1 MEDYNIKAS
10 KIKSLIRHWRAKGVS
25 PGDTMKLMML
35 YLGTDRFLNSE
46 LVYDRSQFNR
56 IRKDLGF
63 RTIPA
68 LLDIIRK
75 SQSFLI
81 VHSRQDDAVI
91 AVVSPALHFTM
102 ALDKGDMYVETV
114 ADSDQSVANS
124 DGTYLKL
131 NNTSKDVY
139 SLNTSLDNSLNKLTR
154 QRPIEKPL
162 PKLDKRYYYE
172 DPLPL
177 AVKRVDDYFEKL
189 YMNRKLM
196 NTLLEPLLFELFIRF
211 TPDGNEVFEIAK
223 AYLEDRVKPVF
234 ARRKGI
240 ENWTTSQIDAWLKSR
255 HQPKLARV
263 KYTEA
268 VHNWQVKHPDEDID
282 QTPEKVLPF

>member
-1 MEDYNIKAS
+1 MEDFNIKANT
-10 KIKSLIRHWRAKGVS
+10 IKSLIRRWRAKGVS

-35 YLGTDRFLNSE
+35 YLGIDRFLNSE
-46 LVYDRSQFNR
+46 LAYDRSQFNR

-91 AVVSPALHFTM
+91 AIVSLALPSTM
-102 ALDKGDMYVETV
+102 VLDKGDVYVEIV
-114 ADSDQSVANS
+114 ANSDSSVANS
-124 DGTYLKL
+124 DGVYL
-131 NNTSKDVY
+131 NDTSKDVFIH
-139 SLNTSLDNSLNKLTR
+139 LNTSLDNSLNKLGR

-162 PKLDKRYYYE
+162 PKLNKRYFRDE
-172 DPLPL
+172 PLPL
-177 AVKRVDDYFEKL
+177 AVIRVEGYFDELDLDRKREYE
-189 YMNRKLM
+189 
-196 NTLLEPLLFELFIRF
+196 LLEPLLNDLYIRF
-211 TPDGNEVFEIAK
+211 TANWDEVFKIAR

-234 ARRKGI
+234 VRRKGI
-240 ENWTTSQIDAWLKSR
+240 ENWTNSQIDAWLQSR

-263 KYTEA
+263 KYSEA
-268 VHNWQVKHPDEDID
+268 VHNWQAKHPDA
-282 QTPEKVLPF
+282 

>member
-1 MEDYNIKAS
+1 MEDYQINAN
-10 KIKSLIRHWRAKGVS
+10 KIKSLIRHWRARGVS

-35 YLGTDRFLNSE
+35 YLGIDRFLNSE
-46 LVYDRSQFNR
+46 MVYDRSQFNR
-56 IRKDLGF
+56 IRKDLGY

-91 AVVSPALHFTM
+91 AVVSPAFHFTM
-102 ALDKGDMYVETV
+102 ALDRDDVYVEIV

-124 DGTYLKL
+124 DDTYL
-131 NNTSKDVY
+131 NITSKDVNI
-139 SLNTSLDNSLNKLTR
+139 NTSLDNSLNKLAR

-162 PKLDKRYYYE
+162 PKLDKRYYHD
-172 DPLPL
+172 DPLPQ
-177 AVKRVDDYFEKL
+177 AVKRIDDYFEKL

-196 NTLLEPLLFELFIRF
+196 NTLLEPLFYEILIRF
-211 TPDGNEVFEIAK
+211 TIDGNEMFEITK

-234 ARRKGI
+234 VRRRGI
-240 ENWTTSQIDAWLKSR
+240 ENWETSQIDAWLKSR

-263 KYTEA
+263 KYNEA
-268 VHNWQVKHPDEDID
+268 IHNWQAKHPDA
-282 QTPEKVLPF
+282 

>member
-1 MEDYNIKAS
+1 MEDFNIKANT
-10 KIKSLIRHWRAKGVS
+10 IKSLIRRWRAKGVS

-35 YLGTDRFLNSE
+35 YLGIDRFLNSE
-46 LVYDRSQFNR
+46 MVYDRSQFNR

-68 LLDIIRK
+68 LLDIIRQ

-91 AVVSPALHFTM
+91 AVVSPAFHFTM
-102 ALDKGDMYVETV
+102 ALDRDDVYVETV

-124 DGTYLKL
+124 DGMYL
-131 NNTSKDVY
+131 NNTSKDVFI
-139 SLNTSLDNSLNKLTR
+139 SLNTSLDNSLNKLGR

-162 PKLDKRYYYE
+162 PKLDKRYYHD
-172 DPLPL
+172 DPLPQ
-177 AVKRVDDYFEKL
+177 AVKRIDDYFEKL

-196 NTLLEPLLFELFIRF
+196 NTLLEPLLYEILIRF
-211 TPDGNEVFEIAK
+211 TIDGNEMFEITK

-234 ARRKGI
+234 VRRKGI
-240 ENWTTSQIDAWLKSR
+240 ENWTNSQIDAWLKSR

-263 KYTEA
+263 KYSEA
-268 VHNWQVKHPDEDID
+268 VHNWQVKHPA
-282 QTPEKVLPF
+282 T

>member
-1 MEDYNIKAS
+1 MEDFNIKANT
-10 KIKSLIRHWRAKGVS
+10 IKSLIRRWRAKGVS

-35 YLGTDRFLNSE
+35 YLGIDRFLNSE
-46 LVYDRSQFNR
+46 LAYDRSQFNR

-91 AVVSPALHFTM
+91 AIVSLALPSTM
-102 ALDKGDMYVETV
+102 VLDKGDVYVEIV
-114 ADSDQSVANS
+114 ANSDSSVANS
-124 DGTYLKL
+124 DGVYL
-131 NNTSKDVY
+131 NNTSKDVFIP
-139 SLNTSLDNSLNKLTR
+139 LNTSLDNSLNKLGR

-162 PKLDKRYYYE
+162 PKLNKRYFRDE
-172 DPLPL
+172 PLPL
-177 AVKRVDDYFEKL
+177 AVIRVEGYFDELDLDRKREYE
-189 YMNRKLM
+189 
-196 NTLLEPLLFELFIRF
+196 LLEPLLNDLYIRF
-211 TPDGNEVFEIAK
+211 TANWDEVFEIAR

-234 ARRKGI
+234 VRRKGI
-240 ENWTTSQIDAWLKSR
+240 ENWTNSQIDAWLQSR

-263 KYTEA
+263 KYSEA
-268 VHNWQVKHPDEDID
+268 VHNWQVKHPA
-282 QTPEKVLPF
+282 T

>member
-1 MEDYNIKAS
+1 
-10 KIKSLIRHWRAKGVS
+10 
-25 PGDTMKLMML
+25 
-35 YLGTDRFLNSE
+35 
-46 LVYDRSQFNR
+46 
-56 IRKDLGF
+56 
-63 RTIPA
+63 
-68 LLDIIRK
+68 
-75 SQSFLI
+75 
-81 VHSRQDDAVI
+81 
-91 AVVSPALHFTM
+91 M

-162 PKLDKRYYYE
+162 PKLDKRYYHD

-177 AVKRVDDYFEKL
+177 AVKRVDDYFDEL
-189 YMNRKLM
+189 DLDRKREYE
-196 NTLLEPLLFELFIRF
+196 LLEPLLNDLYIRF
-211 TPDGNEVFEIAK
+211 TANWDEVFEIAR

-234 ARRKGI
+234 VRRKGI
-240 ENWTTSQIDAWLKSR
+240 ENWTTSQIDAWLQSR

-263 KYTEA
+263 KYSEA

>member
-10 KIKSLIRHWRAKGVS
+10 KIKSLIRHWRARGVS

-35 YLGTDRFLNSE
+35 YLGIDRFLNSE
-46 LVYDRSQFNR
+46 MVYDRSQFNR
-56 IRKDLGF
+56 IRKDLGY

-68 LLDIIRK
+68 LLDIIRQ

-91 AVVSPALHFTM
+91 AVVSPAFHFTM
-102 ALDKGDMYVETV
+102 ALDRDDVYVETV

-124 DGTYLKL
+124 DDTYLKT
-131 NNTSKDVY
+131 TSKDVN
-139 SLNTSLDNSLNKLTR
+139 LNTSLDNKLNKLTR

-162 PKLDKRYYYE
+162 PKLDKRYYHD
-172 DPLPL
+172 DPLPQ

-196 NTLLEPLLFELFIRF
+196 NTLLEPLLYEILIRF
-211 TPDGNEVFEIAK
+211 TIDGNEMFEITK

-234 ARRKGI
+234 VRRKGI
-240 ENWTTSQIDAWLKSR
+240 ENWTNSHIDAWLKSR

-263 KYTEA
+263 KYNEA
-268 VHNWQVKHPDEDID
+268 VRNWQIKHPDEDID

>member
-1 MEDYNIKAS
+1 MEDFNIKANT
-10 KIKSLIRHWRAKGVS
+10 IKSLIRRWRAKGVS

-35 YLGTDRFLNSE
+35 YLGIDRFLNSE

-81 VHSRQDDAVI
+81 VHSRQDDAII
-91 AVVSPALHFTM
+91 AIVSLALPSTM
-102 ALDKGDMYVETV
+102 VLDKGDLYVEIV

-124 DGTYLKL
+124 DGVYL
-131 NNTSKDVY
+131 NNTSKDVFV
-139 SLNTSLDNSLNKLTR
+139 SLNTSLDNSLNKLAR

-162 PKLDKRYYYE
+162 PKLNKRYFRDE
-172 DPLPL
+172 PLPL
-177 AVKRVDDYFEKL
+177 AVIRVEGYFDELDLDRKREYQ
-189 YMNRKLM
+189 
-196 NTLLEPLLFELFIRF
+196 LLEPLLNDLYIRF
-211 TPDGNEVFEIAK
+211 AANWDKVFEIAR

-234 ARRKGI
+234 VRRKGI
-240 ENWTTSQIDAWLKSR
+240 ENWTNSQIDAWLKSR

-263 KYTEA
+263 KYSEA
-268 VHNWQVKHPDEDID
+268 VHNWQVKHPA
-282 QTPEKVLPF
+282 T